1 MKDMLAQFMDDY
13 ESGRIT
19 IEDLQRRLA
28 FDQWKNDK
36 PIRLIDYVPNRRC
49 PEDTIIARED
59 YEELYEGLVLLRN
72 RVSVGTWK
80 ILYMTAYG
88 YTQKTIG
95 EALGITQPTVS
106 KRIDKVF
113 PIAKELGIDKLLRA
127 VIAWK

>member
-36 PIRLIDYVPNRRC
+36 PIRLIDYVPDRRC

-59 YEELYEGLVLLRN
+59 YKELYEGLITLRSRVN
-72 RVSVGTWK
+72 RSTWK
-80 ILYMTAYG
+80 ILCMTAYG
-88 YTQKTIG
+88 CTQASIG
-95 EALGITQPTVS
+95 RVLGITQPTVS

-113 PIAKELGIDKLLRA
+113 PIAKELCIDCLLRA